1 MLIAGNWKMNTDADS
16 AVELAQGVVQESN
29 HAGAVKIAVCPPSPL
44 LSGVGAALNGSRV
57 RLGAQNMYWTDQ
69 GAYTGEV
76 SARMLLSVGCHYV
89 ILGHS
94 ERRQHFGETDSGVSS
109 KVKKAVQT
117 GLVPIICVGERL
129 NQRKAGKEQQVVAT
143 QVKHALE
150 GLKVQS
156 SNSIVI
162 AYEPVWAI
170 GTGETAT
177 PEQAQDMHR
186 FIRTLVRQQFGEKI
200 AADLHILYGGS
211 MKPSNAKELLSQG
224 DVGGGLIGGASL
236 KSEVFGQIIHTAQE
250 VQEG

>member
-1 MLIAGNWKMNTDADS
+1 M
-16 AVELAQGVVQESN
+16 
-29 HAGAVKIAVCPPSPL
+29 
-44 LSGVGAALNGSRV
+44 
-57 RLGAQNMYWTDQ
+57 
-69 GAYTGEV
+69 
-76 SARMLLSVGCHYV
+76 GCHYV

-211 MKPSNAKELLSQG
+211 MKPSNAKELLSQE
-224 DVGGGLIGGASL
+224 DVDGGLIGGASL

>member
-211 MKPSNAKELLSQG
+211 MKPSNAKELLSQE
-224 DVGGGLIGGASL
+224 DVDGGLIGGASL